1 MSTLVGGDAGESAAC
16 SCNFVGHSSR
26 FFAGAR
32 LANEDI
38 LCEAAGNRHG
48 NTSDGEG
55 RAVIAISPLASK
67 DFVAHLKVD
76 VRR

>member
-1 MSTLVGGDAGESAAC
+1 MVRSDAGESAA
-16 SCNFVGHSSR
+16 SSRGFVGHGSG